1 MLNLQLQYSRIEFCF
16 RLSCHLAALLAL
28 ILSDL
33 VVVITAVF
41 SFGILLSL
49 IFLLRESGGS
59 GRWRVYSI
67 ILSHRHSELR
77 YGDRI
82 VEVDLPWLDFFSEF
96 LMVLNFR
103 PVPAAGSR
111 PGRPI
116 RVVIWPDTLSETED
130 RGLRR
135 YLRFDC

>member
-1 MLNLQLQYSRIEFCF
+1 
-16 RLSCHLAALLAL
+16 
-28 ILSDL
+28 
-33 VVVITAVF
+33 
-41 SFGILLSL
+41 
-49 IFLLRESGGS
+49 
-59 GRWRVYSI
+59 
-67 ILSHRHSELR
+67 
-77 YGDRI
+77 
-82 VEVDLPWLDFFSEF
+82 VEVDLPWLGFFSEF

-103 PVPAAGSR
+103 QVPAAASR